1 MIMTN
6 KNVDYSLYLVTNRY
20 DYSDKAFLQIITQAC
35 ESGVTLLEL
44 REKDVTSKR
53 YFELAKSVK
62 QVTDRFDIP
71 LIIDDRV
78 DICLAVDAAGVHV
91 GDNDLPVYK
100 VRQMIGPNK
109 ILGVSVKDMARA
121 IEAKEQG
128 ADYFGVG
135 AIYPT
140 KTKVIT
146 KHTSIET
153 LKNITEQMNIPVNAI
168 GGIKEDNISSLKN
181 TGIAGVCMVSDIM
194 QAPDVQTKVAHV
206 LDQVKKIL

>member
-1 MIMTN
+1 MIILI
-6 KNVDYSLYLVTNRY
+6 KH
-20 DYSDKAFLQIITQAC
+20 FLQIITQAC

-140 KTKVIT
+140 KQK
-146 KHTSIET
+146 
-153 LKNITEQMNIPVNAI
+153 
-168 GGIKEDNISSLKN
+168 
-181 TGIAGVCMVSDIM
+181 
-194 QAPDVQTKVAHV
+194 
-206 LDQVKKIL
+206 